1 MSAHATQTGLSYL
14 IVFDGHDDAICSA
27 GELMMNHGSQ
37 VQWVPDVYSAMAQL
51 CTGNLPS
58 RLIVD
63 VRILDESELAFI
75 NLAPRYFPEL
85 KVTVPTLDGTLSR
98 INGFKGRYETLSLTD
113 ITDEALGIRAA
124 VADEITD
131 EAEVVEWGGEEA
143 VATDEAI
150 EEDAEAIADAIP
162 EAAHDPLPS
171 EITISDDPWAPDP
184 AEDATT
190 VETEIED
197 ALLDHGSLED
207 DIDPTKPHHTEYDG
221 GPALDRLSTDGGPES
236 VDQGPSL
243 HDAVRQRMGGAQPP
257 GRRLPPGSMAF
268 QGNPL
273 RPDSPRMN
281 PSNDS
286 AITPE
291 EMDALLADDADA
303 SERGADR

>member
-150 EEDAEAIADAIP
+150 ED
-162 EAAHDPLPS
+162 
-171 EITISDDPWAPDP
+171 
-184 AEDATT
+184 
-190 VETEIED
+190 
-197 ALLDHGSLED
+197 
-207 DIDPTKPHHTEYDG
+207 
-221 GPALDRLSTDGGPES
+221 
-236 VDQGPSL
+236 
-243 HDAVRQRMGGAQPP
+243 
-257 GRRLPPGSMAF
+257 
-268 QGNPL
+268 NPM